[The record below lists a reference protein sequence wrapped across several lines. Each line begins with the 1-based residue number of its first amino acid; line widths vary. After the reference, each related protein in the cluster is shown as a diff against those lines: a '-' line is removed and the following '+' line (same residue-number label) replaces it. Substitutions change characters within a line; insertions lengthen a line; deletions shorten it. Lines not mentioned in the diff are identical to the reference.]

1 MFRNQKFV
9 AMMGVLVAATVGLV
23 ASVVLSWEALVLAK
37 NADAVLSC
45 DLNAVISCA
54 TVANHWSST
63 LLGIPNSFI
72 GMIALPVVMTI
83 AVVAMTGAK
92 LPRWFMQVTQLGAI
106 AGLVFAGWMFYMSY
120 TVIGVLCPWCLTL
133 DVAMVVLFFG
143 VTRYNILGDF
153 FPVSKQTNDKLQK
166 FVKNSYDTLAMWSVL
181 VLGVLAIIL
190 KFGSDL
196 FA

>member
-1 MFRNQKFV
+1 
-9 AMMGVLVAATVGLV
+9 
-23 ASVVLSWEALVLAK
+23 
-37 NADAVLSC
+37 
-45 DLNAVISCA
+45 
-54 TVANHWSST
+54 
-63 LLGIPNSFI
+63 
-72 GMIALPVVMTI
+72 
-83 AVVAMTGAK
+83 
-92 LPRWFMQVTQLGAI
+92 MQVTQLGAI

-166 FVKNSYDTLAMWSVL
+166 FVKNSYDMLAMWSVL

>member
-1 MFRNQKFV
+1 MV
-9 AMMGVLVAATVGLV
+9 ALPIIM
-23 ASVVLSWEALVLAK
+23 
-37 NADAVLSC
+37 
-45 DLNAVISCA
+45 
-54 TVANHWSST
+54 TVAE
-63 LLGIPNSFI
+63 
-72 GMIALPVVMTI
+72 
-83 AVVAMTGAK
+83 VAKPGAK
-92 LPRWFMQVTQLGAI
+92 PPPWFMQVTQLGAI

-166 FVKNSYDTLAMWSVL
+166 FVKNGYDMLAMWSVL